1 MVEEKDGTMIGYHY
15 TDAANLKRIL
25 KQGLIPYACPKTNT
39 DLWGIMVFKERQEGR
54 NLLGSILWQMS
65 QKNCM
70 QVIELRVRYDRRY
83 SFSSQACVVD
93 RYPMAQKKSV
103 IDMEHT
109 GNIEKWA
116 YHQPGVATDCILTQV
131 HPANIKHLA
140 TYELRPVNVK

>member
-1 MVEEKDGTMIGYHY
+1 MIGYHY

-39 DLWGIMVFKERQEGR
+39 DLWGIMVFKERQVDR
-54 NLLGSILWQMS
+54 NLMGSILWQMT

-70 QVIELRVRYDRRY
+70 QVVEFKVKYDARY
-83 SFSSQACVVD
+83 SFSSHRCVVD
-93 RYPMAQKKSV
+93 RYPMASKKGT
-103 IDMEHT
+103 IDMKHN
-109 GNIEKWA
+109 GHIEKWS
-116 YHQPGVATDCILTQV
+116 YHDPAVPTDCILTQV